1 MSKFRAAIKIIF
13 KSRLIMSFPNRSEI
27 LIFDDPGNFLKDYL
41 NRYKTTTINIRGE
54 SLYIPVLLL
63 SIFTYDFVKGKFLS
77 AYLKSFIKFVKPK
90 ILVTHIHNNA
100 NFYYIKNYFPTVTTI
115 FIENGVTGEIPDKVK
130 RDAKYEFLHVDYM
143 FVLTESRARYYSKYI
158 KGNAI
163 VLGSIK
169 SNQLSIKKLKIN
181 SGVIFISQVTSNPQ
195 SNKPF
200 IFNDLNR
207 PIYWDEFYLSEK
219 KVLQSL
225 DNWCAENNLS
235 LQICGRNKLDNH
247 FEYKFYSE
255 ILQKSNWNFLERG
268 DKLKSY
274 EYVDEAEMVV
284 FVDSALGYESIGRG
298 KKSVA
303 LSCRSKLI
311 GIESFR
317 FSWPEIVTE
326 SGPFWTNSTNE
337 TDHKRLLS
345 RVWNLETQAWINL
358 RKTHTRYGIEYKA
371 GNHELFNT
379 FDSIL
384 NAKP

>member
-1 MSKFRAAIKIIF
+1 MSKIRAAIKIIF
-13 KSRLIMSFPNRSEI
+13 KSRLRLSFPKRSKI

-41 NRYKTTTINIRGE
+41 NRYSTTTISIRGE
-54 SLYIPVLLL
+54 SLHIPVLFL
-63 SIFTYDFVKGKFLS
+63 SIFTSDFAKGKFLS

-90 ILVTHIHNNA
+90 ILVTHIHNNPI
-100 NFYYIKNYFPTVTTI
+100 FYYLKNYFPYVTTI
-115 FIENGVTGEIPDKVK
+115 FIENGVTGEIPNKVK
-130 RDAKYEFLHVDYM
+130 RDAKYGFLHVDYM

-169 SNQLSIKKLKIN
+169 SNQLSIKKLKLN
-181 SGVIFISQVTSNPQ
+181 SGVLFISQVTSDLQ

-200 IFNDLNR
+200 IFNDLNI
-207 PIYWDEFYLSEK
+207 PIYWDEFYLAEK

-235 LQICGRNKLDNH
+235 LQICGRSKSDKH
-247 FEYKFYSE
+247 SEFDFYSN

-284 FVDSALGYESIGRG
+284 FIDSALGYEAIGRG

-326 SGPFWTNSTNE
+326 SGPFWTNSTDE
-337 TDHKRLLS
+337 FAHRRLLS
-345 RVWNLETQAWINL
+345 SVWNLETQAWINL

-384 NAKP
+384 NPKP